1 MWARFIFLWLLLILL
16 VSYYLVSVIVFF
28 FATSDCRSLQWEKN
42 RSNTVCASDSVQQ
55 KRLPVSLEVGRVYF
69 WSLDLSVSRRSL
81 RKKQTS
87 CQCKS
92 RSL

>member
-1 MWARFIFLWLLLILL
+1 MWARFIFLWFLLILL

-28 FATSDCRSLQWEKN
+28 LLLQIVEVYNEKKTDRIQFAP
-42 RSNTVCASDSVQQ
+42 VQ

-69 WSLDLSVSRRSL
+69 WSLDLSMSRRSL